1 MTQRAAP
8 PGRNAVAGGANLWPV
23 REYRK
28 LFDLGGR
35 TALVVGAGSG
45 IGQACAHG
53 LAAFGARTV
62 CADLDLAA
70 AESTAAAI
78 SAEGGQ
84 ARAIALDM
92 RDPASC
98 EKGLEDTGTPDA
110 LVITPAINVRKRA
123 SALTDDDVRRVLEL
137 NLIGTFR
144 LMRDF
149 GQAMADSG
157 RGGSIVVFSSI
168 RAQVVE
174 PGQSVY
180 AATKAGALQVA
191 RTLAAELGPH
201 GVRVNAVA
209 PGVVETPLT
218 AQIKSHPDWYAAYA
232 AKTALGR
239 WAQPAEMVGA
249 VVFLC
254 SDAGSYVTGSYL
266 VVDGGWLAQDGR
278 FMPPL

>member
-1 MTQRAAP
+1 M
-8 PGRNAVAGGANLWPV
+8 PV
-23 REYRK
+23 REYQT
-28 LFDLGGR
+28 LFDLTGR

-62 CADLDLAA
+62 CADLDLPAA
-70 AESTAAAI
+70 QKTAGAIESD
-78 SAEGGQ
+78 GGD
-84 ARAIALDM
+84 AMAMPLDM
-92 RDPASC
+92 RDAASC
-98 EKGLEDTGTPDA
+98 KAAVDAMGTPDA

-137 NLIGTFR
+137 NLVGTFR

-149 GQAMADSG
+149 GEAMAVTG

-180 AATKAGALQVA
+180 AATKAGALQIA
-191 RTLAAELGPH
+191 KTLAAELGPS

-239 WAQPAEMVGA
+239 WAQASEMVGA
-249 VVFLC
+249 VIFLC
-254 SDAGSYVTGSYL
+254 SKAGSYVTGSYL